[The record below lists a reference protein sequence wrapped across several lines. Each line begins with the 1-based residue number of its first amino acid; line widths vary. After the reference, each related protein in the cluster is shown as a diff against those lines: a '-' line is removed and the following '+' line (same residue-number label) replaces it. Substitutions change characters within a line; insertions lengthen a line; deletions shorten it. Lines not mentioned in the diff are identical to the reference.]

1 MPTMSIEQDLHM
13 VSGNGETS
21 YAKNSRL
28 QEKAMFVIKP
38 VLEKAVR
45 EAYTNL
51 HPQTMMVTDLGCS
64 SGPNTLHF
72 VSEVID
78 AITRHCNELNQRHE
92 QVQLQFILNDL
103 PDNDFNYLF
112 RLVEQFKE
120 SKAKTHMGEPLP
132 PCYISGLPGSYYT
145 RLFPCRTVHLFH
157 SLFCL
162 QWRSQAPEG
171 LEGVNK
177 TSQDEGDIYITQT
190 SSSSVVKLYQE
201 QFKKDFSLF
210 LRLRYEELVFGGQMV
225 LTFIGRKNEDVLSG
239 DSNHHLYGL
248 LAQSLQSLVDEVRKV
263 AQSQYRIGIWGTLQ
277 KCTVPL
283 FSPKVNMGLLQKK
296 KLESFYVP
304 VYSPSVGEV
313 ENVVKQSGLFDINH
327 LQLFEVN
334 WDPYDDDSESTVLHD
349 SVQSGVN
356 VSKCF
361 RAVMESLVASHFQ
374 AGDAIL
380 DMLFAEYANRVTKHL
395 AVEKTKH
402 AIVVVSLKKAF

>member
-1 MPTMSIEQDLHM
+1 MFFLFECQ
-13 VSGNGETS
+13 
-21 YAKNSRL
+21 

-45 EAYTNL
+45 EAHTNL
-51 HPQTMMVTDLGCS
+51 NPQTMVVTDLGCS

-72 VSEVID
+72 VSEEKD
-78 AITRHCNELNQRHE
+78 AITRHCNDLNQRHE

-103 PDNDFNYLF
+103 PGNDFNNLF

-171 LEGVNK
+171 LEGTNK

-248 LAQSLQSLVDEVRKV
+248 LAQSLQSLVDEVRKI
-263 AQSQYRIGIWGTLQ
+263 AQSQYRIGIWGSLQ

-283 FSPKVNMGLLQKK
+283 LSPKANMID
-296 KLESFYVP
+296 KLVHDRAFYRKRNLNLSM
-304 VYSPSVGEV
+304 YRFIRLRWGEV
-313 ENVVKQSGLFDINH
+313 EDVVKQSGLFDINH